1 MENPYCKYNAKNW
14 MEDSGMSE
22 EQRKE
27 MFPGIT
33 SEACANIQGGI
44 AKSGNY
50 DQVTYDNQIQSYI
63 AETGL
68 PCWYYPYLF
77 LEEKMEEFT
86 GEHNGASYGKPFE
99 IIITLEV
106 KDAPSWVSGLGIE
119 NDETVTAWIHI
130 RTFKN
135 KVKQILSNKGDDRYT
150 DYDSIYCAEPWRI
163 KWEEGEEAHNH
174 GGKQQFLKKIMP
186 KPKDCFQVL
195 TSACDREWD
204 AGSRIWEITNV
215 EDEILSE
222 KFNMSQGHYI
232 WKITAKRY
240 RYSFEYGMSSLDE
253 KSADNPMLGEMGEK
267 GNHQVYENDIV
278 KMYLGV
284 NKLVMEDDVSTFIT
298 TDDDN
303 TPIIDEEPFVHE
315 VHYERKYSQD
325 EVCEDAKK
333 EVFDMEKNDTSFYKH
348 LDSGGFF

>member
-14 MEDSGMSE
+14 MDGNELSE
-22 EQRKE
+22 AQRKE
-27 MFPGIT
+27 MYPGIT
-33 SEACANIQGGI
+33 SDACANIQGGL

-63 AETGL
+63 AEVGL

-77 LEEKMEEFT
+77 QEKKMEEFT
-86 GEHNGASYGKPFE
+86 GEHNGASYGEPLE
-99 IIITLEV
+99 VLMVLEV

-119 NDETVTAWIHI
+119 NDETVTGWIHI
-130 RTFKN
+130 RSFKN
-135 KVKQILSNKGDDRYT
+135 KVKKVLSNQADTRYP
-150 DYDSIYCAEPWRI
+150 DYDSIYCEEPW
-163 KWEEGEEAHNH
+163 KKDAHNH
-174 GGKQQFLKKIMP
+174 GGKAQYLKKIQP

-204 AGSRIWEITNV
+204 AGARIWEITNV
-215 EDEILSE
+215 EDELWSE
-222 KFNMSQGHYI
+222 KLNPSQGHYV

-240 RYSFEYGMSSLDE
+240 RYSFEFGMSTLDE
-253 KSADNPMLGEMGEK
+253 KSKNNPMLGEMGEK

-278 KMYLGV
+278 KMYLNGT
-284 NKLVMEDDVSTFIT
+284 KLVTEEDIDTFIT
-298 TDDDN
+298 TED
-303 TPIIDEEPFVHE
+303 TDEEIFSDEIEVKE
-315 VHYERKYSQD
+315 VHYEKKYSQD

-333 EVFDMEKNDTSFYKH
+333 EVFDMTKNQSDFYEH